1 MVAWQRIG
9 QTADLLHV
17 EREVGHTGFGTL
29 KKEPI
34 VDARPDTGER
44 GDGDQSLTPPVSSSH
59 ATYGITGAF
68 EARDNGPMSEL
79 INQQWRLAKRPEGLV
94 ADDTLTLSEQAVP
107 ELSDGQFRL
116 RILYL
121 SLDPTN
127 RVWMNETDSYLPAV
141 RIGDVMRG
149 GGIGIVEESKH
160 PGYAVGDHVSGLLG
174 WQRYLISDGSFV
186 SKLPEL
192 GIPLTAHFGLL
203 AHIGITAYFGVLDIG
218 KPKPG
223 ETLVVSAAAGAVGSI
238 AGQIGK
244 ISGCRVVG
252 IAGSDEK
259 CEWLTGPLGFD
270 AAINYRK
277 EDLHEALKRTCP
289 KGIDIYFENV
299 GGKTLEA
306 VLDDI
311 NLHAR
316 IPVCGMISTYN
327 QRTPAPGPSNLSRL
341 VTTRSLMQGFLVSDY
356 MPRAAEA
363 VKDIVLWHAAG
374 KLHYRLDIVKGLEAA
389 PKALNK
395 LFDGSNLGK
404 LIVEVSP
411 E

>member
-1 MVAWQRIG
+1 
-9 QTADLLHV
+9 
-17 EREVGHTGFGTL
+17 
-29 KKEPI
+29 
-34 VDARPDTGER
+34 
-44 GDGDQSLTPPVSSSH
+44 
-59 ATYGITGAF
+59 
-68 EARDNGPMSEL
+68 MSEL
-79 INQQWRLAKRPEGLV
+79 MNQQWRLAKRPVGLV
-94 ADDTLTLSEQAVP
+94 DDDTLTLSEEAVP
-107 ELSDGQFRL
+107 ELQDGQFRL
-116 RILYL
+116 RIRYI

-127 RVWMNETDSYLPAV
+127 RVWMNDADSYLPAV
-141 RIGDVMRG
+141 KIGAVMRG
-149 GGIGIVEESKH
+149 GGIGVIEESKH
-160 PGYAVGDHVSGLLG
+160 PGFAVGDHVSGLLG
-174 WQRYLISDGSFV
+174 WQKYVVSDGSFV

-203 AHIGITAYFGVLDIG
+203 AHIGITAYFRVLDIG
-218 KPKPG
+218 KPKAG

-244 ISGCRVVG
+244 ISGCHVVG

-259 CEWLTGPLGFD
+259 CQWLTGSLGFD
-270 AAINYRK
+270 AAINYHK
-277 EDLHEALKRTCP
+277 EDLREALKRTCP
-289 KGIDIYFENV
+289 NGIDIYFENV

-306 VLDDI
+306 VLDNI

-316 IPVCGMISTYN
+316 IPLCGMISLYN
-327 QRTPAPGPSNLSRL
+327 QATPEPAPRNLSRL
-341 VTTRSLMQGFLVSDY
+341 IMKRALMQGFLVSDY

-374 KLHYRLDIVKGLEAA
+374 KLQYRVDIVKGLENT

-395 LFDGSNLGK
+395 LFDGSNQGK